1 MMENEFF
8 IIGCKKFNTYNSC
21 VEALTITP
29 SDSIMGKCL
38 PSPPLL
44 NRKSVTRTCIEN
56 IPSVITN
63 HSLLKA
69 PDLSWNNLL
78 ATISAGEPLCPVTFQ
93 DDDLKQLILPD
104 LDVGLSHSEKT
115 QSMVSFRPI
124 RAPSLRKA
132 CRVSSVIIP
141 LPVNSDSGNLSIS
154 LCEIQKKSVSSYKA
168 KQFLQGSSL
177 PPQIKTS
184 FNALSAWVTS
194 MFSCFTFCST
204 ILHPLIWT
212 ASKSRI
218 SNSTKLFT

>member
-29 SDSIMGKCL
+29 SDSIMGKRL

-132 CRVSSVIIP
+132 CRVSSVII

-184 FNALSAWVTS
+184 FNALSA
-194 MFSCFTFCST
+194 
-204 ILHPLIWT
+204 
-212 ASKSRI
+212 
-218 SNSTKLFT
+218 